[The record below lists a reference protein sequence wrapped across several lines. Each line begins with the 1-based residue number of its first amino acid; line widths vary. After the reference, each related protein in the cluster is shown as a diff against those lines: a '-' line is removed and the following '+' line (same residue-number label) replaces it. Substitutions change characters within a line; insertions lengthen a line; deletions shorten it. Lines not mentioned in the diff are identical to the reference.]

1 MKPYKNYISNQVL
14 LQISFIAII
23 LLVFGLIAMNLLS
36 FFPGFLGALC
46 LYTLL
51 LNPLKWLTTNKKWN
65 KLVSV
70 IVLMFSS
77 AILIIGP
84 LYLLIQMLTNK
95 VLVLF
100 NDTDKIKS
108 NINQIIKMIQ
118 TKFDIDVLSAT
129 NIEKITQVAGKLL
142 EKILNASVNM
152 SVQLGVAFLILY
164 FMLMNHDKLE
174 SWFYRIIPIKTDQL
188 KKMNADLKDL
198 IISNAVGMPL
208 TAFFQAVIAYIGYLI
223 FGVTDSFT
231 WFILTVF
238 AAMLPIVGAAI
249 IYVPIGLFLLAK
261 GDTTNAIGLLIYCF
275 VIVGLSDNLIRLVLQ
290 KKMADVHPLI
300 TIFGVIVGINLFG
313 FIGIVFGP
321 IFFSVFYWLIKLY
334 KYEFINSESDK

>member
-1 MKPYKNYISNQVL
+1 MKPNKNYISNHII
-14 LQISFIAII
+14 LQITFIAVI
-23 LLVFGLIAMNLLS
+23 LIVFGLITMNLLA

-65 KLVSV
+65 KLMSV
-70 IVLMFSS
+70 ISLMLLS

-95 VLVLF
+95 VLVAF
-100 NDTDKIKS
+100 NDTAQIKS
-108 NINQIIKMIQ
+108 DINQIIKMIQ